1 MAMEYVPGGDL
12 FSYLQPQVL
21 LSESEARFFAAQVLL
36 VLQFLHEREIVYR
49 DLKPENLAIQTD
61 GYIKVNFCE

>member
-21 LSESEARFFAAQVLL
+21 LCENEARFFAAQVLL

-61 GYIKVNFCE
+61 GYIKVG